1 MKDQKEKVI
10 DILSKIK
17 LPNTNEDLISSNSLK
32 NIKYEKNLTTII
44 LSLTSFQIKYKE
56 IIKRNCLFHF
66 ENKDPNSKYE
76 IKFIINKKKELSS
89 DNSQETNEINK
100 KIETKNIK
108 NIIAI
113 SSGKGGVGKSTISSN
128 ISISLSKLGFQVG
141 LIDADIFGPSIPT
154 IFNTENEQPNYKTIN
169 KKNIIIPIE
178 QYGIKIISMG
188 NVIPKEKAI
197 IWRGPMASS
206 ALKQLF
212 TDVEWG
218 DLDYLIVDLPP
229 GTSDI
234 HITLS
239 QSFNVSGTIIIST
252 PQKVSIIDAEKAISM
267 FKHKNTNIPIVGLI
281 ENMSYFQDN
290 NKKHYLFGSGGGKSI
305 SEKYSIKFLGEI
317 PIDKKISESCDTG
330 YPITLKENY
339 ISDLFL
345 KISKNIHD
353 KIISL
358 KNK

>member
-1 MKDQKEKVI
+1 MKNQKEKVI
-10 DILSKIK
+10 DILSDIK
-17 LPNTNEDLISSNSLK
+17 LPNKNEDLISSKSVK
-32 NIKYEKNLTTII
+32 DIKYDKELTTIT
-44 LSLTSFQIKYKE
+44 LSLNSSAYKYKE

-66 ENKDPNSKYE
+66 ENKDPKTKYG
-76 IKFIINKKKELSS
+76 IKFVLDKNKDDDTVKS
-89 DNSQETNEINK
+89 NK
-100 KIETKNIK
+100 KIEKTIIQNIK

-128 ISISLSKLGFQVG
+128 ISVSLSKLGYRVG

-154 IFNTENEQPNYKTIN
+154 IFNTENEQPNYKIVN
-169 KKNIIIPIE
+169 KKNIIIPLE
-178 QYGIKIISMG
+178 QYGIKLISMG
-188 NVIPKEKAI
+188 NVIPKEKAV

-218 DLDYLIVDLPP
+218 KLDYLVVDLPP

-239 QSFNVSGTIIIST
+239 QNFNITGTIIVST
-252 PQKVSIIDAEKAISM
+252 PQKVSTIDAEKAISM
-267 FKHKNTNIPIVGLI
+267 FQHKNTNIPIVGLI
-281 ENMSYFQDN
+281 ENMSYFKN
-290 NKKHYLFGSGGGKSI
+290 GGKKHYLFGDGGAKKIAKKHSI
-305 SEKYSIKFLGEI
+305 QFLGEI
-317 PIDKKISESCDTG
+317 PVDNMISKSCDSG

-339 ISDLFL
+339 ISDLFM
-345 KISKNIHD
+345 KISKNIDD